1 MWIGSGKLGVAFASL
16 GNTLFNMVST
26 GENEDVSCILEDNSG
41 NLWMGF
47 DGSVSNITNYN
58 SEMRSNSILSF
69 AVDNDKLFV
78 GTSSGCY
85 VYDITNHKFATPKVI
100 LDKLADEF
108 ITSLIVDGRGLV
120 WMGTRNGAFVYA
132 SQKNA
137 VYKASVGDGYT
148 NNYIRSLVEDENQN
162 IWASSDNGIIKIS
175 ILPQNQE
182 EELRFQCFSY
192 FADDGLGD
200 AHYFNNASCRTK
212 SGLCLIGDFK
222 GYTEIYPNKV
232 IPEIHSGKTMF
243 TTLYIN
249 EVLQSPTEDNPYIQ
263 ENISVA
269 TEIKINHDDN
279 ITLFLSSMIPGSSQR
294 IKFMYC
300 IKERKDEWVRIPD
313 DYVSLHGLSSG
324 HYTLEVRYEIQGVK
338 YSATDTEEKPVTNS
352 QDLVEEVEEEEIT
365 VKSKDNKITLLI
377 VEDNADSRG
386 FLERSLN
393 DIYNVLT
400 AEDGK
405 DAISVLR
412 QNDVNIVVSDIMM
425 PRMNGLELCNF
436 IKKDIQFSHIPVVLL
451 SAKSTEENIITG
463 LRDGPDDY
471 ITKPYSLNILKLKI
485 ERILGRIRQNRADII
500 TNIKVEPSKITV
512 SSLDEEFIQKTNQII
527 EDNMQDA
534 NFSVVQ
540 LSSEIGMTRGNLYKK
555 LMAISGLSPL
565 EYIRTIRI
573 KRGYSLL
580 QQGKTNVSEV
590 AYSVGYS
597 SKQFS
602 RYFKMQYGCLP
613 SDFIKDAK

>member
-1 MWIGSGKLGVAFASL
+1 M
-16 GNTLFNMVST
+16 
-26 GENEDVSCILEDNSG
+26 
-41 NLWMGF
+41 
-47 DGSVSNITNYN
+47 
-58 SEMRSNSILSF
+58 
-69 AVDNDKLFV
+69 
-78 GTSSGCY
+78 
-85 VYDITNHKFATPKVI
+85 
-100 LDKLADEF
+100 
-108 ITSLIVDGRGLV
+108 
-120 WMGTRNGAFVYA
+120 
-132 SQKNA
+132 
-137 VYKASVGDGYT
+137 
-148 NNYIRSLVEDENQN
+148 
-162 IWASSDNGIIKIS
+162 
-175 ILPQNQE
+175 
-182 EELRFQCFSY
+182 
-192 FADDGLGD
+192 
-200 AHYFNNASCRTK
+200 
-212 SGLCLIGDFK
+212 
-222 GYTEIYPNKV
+222 
-232 IPEIHSGKTMF
+232 
-243 TTLYIN
+243 
-249 EVLQSPTEDNPYIQ
+249 
-263 ENISVA
+263 
-269 TEIKINHDDN
+269 
-279 ITLFLSSMIPGSSQR
+279 
-294 IKFMYC
+294 
-300 IKERKDEWVRIPD
+300 
-313 DYVSLHGLSSG
+313 
-324 HYTLEVRYEIQGVK
+324 
-338 YSATDTEEKPVTNS
+338 
-352 QDLVEEVEEEEIT
+352 
-365 VKSKDNKITLLI
+365 I

-386 FLERSLN
+386 LLERSLN
-393 DIYNVLT
+393 DTYNVLT

-463 LRDGPDDY
+463 LRDGADDY

>member
-1 MWIGSGKLGVAFASL
+1 M
-16 GNTLFNMVST
+16 
-26 GENEDVSCILEDNSG
+26 
-41 NLWMGF
+41 
-47 DGSVSNITNYN
+47 
-58 SEMRSNSILSF
+58 
-69 AVDNDKLFV
+69 
-78 GTSSGCY
+78 
-85 VYDITNHKFATPKVI
+85 
-100 LDKLADEF
+100 
-108 ITSLIVDGRGLV
+108 
-120 WMGTRNGAFVYA
+120 
-132 SQKNA
+132 
-137 VYKASVGDGYT
+137 
-148 NNYIRSLVEDENQN
+148 
-162 IWASSDNGIIKIS
+162 
-175 ILPQNQE
+175 
-182 EELRFQCFSY
+182 
-192 FADDGLGD
+192 
-200 AHYFNNASCRTK
+200 
-212 SGLCLIGDFK
+212 
-222 GYTEIYPNKV
+222 
-232 IPEIHSGKTMF
+232 
-243 TTLYIN
+243 
-249 EVLQSPTEDNPYIQ
+249 
-263 ENISVA
+263 
-269 TEIKINHDDN
+269 
-279 ITLFLSSMIPGSSQR
+279 
-294 IKFMYC
+294 
-300 IKERKDEWVRIPD
+300 
-313 DYVSLHGLSSG
+313 
-324 HYTLEVRYEIQGVK
+324 
-338 YSATDTEEKPVTNS
+338 
-352 QDLVEEVEEEEIT
+352 
-365 VKSKDNKITLLI
+365 I

-393 DIYNVLT
+393 DTYNVLT

-463 LRDGPDDY
+463 LRDGADDY

-540 LSSEIGMTRGNLYKK
+540 LSSEIGMRGNLYKK